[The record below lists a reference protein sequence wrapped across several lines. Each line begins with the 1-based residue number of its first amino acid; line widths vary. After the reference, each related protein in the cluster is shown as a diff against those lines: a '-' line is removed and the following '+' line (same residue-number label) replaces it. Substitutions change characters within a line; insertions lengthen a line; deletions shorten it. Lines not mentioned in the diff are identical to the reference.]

1 MRVLYT
7 QCTFNI
13 YSAFIFVHF
22 IYPLHSTCSWIILS
36 TANIVICIRSFLLLF
51 SVKTPCNLTF
61 FRALA
66 FFFCLKLLTPS
77 SNLVASLSQL
87 TYSYEAL
94 SVALIKDRSLFIRIS
109 WSRRFKFL
117 SFVFFSLEPSLLII
131 LLAFF
136 RDRFVYQR
144 FMSPS
149 TPLLLYFSNLPE
161 IVFLLVRHRLCHRPS
176 FLLVAYHWPRTVYLP
191 CRPLEC
197 SSTLISSGLFC
208 FPYLLVLPESHF
220 ICKYILHLPF
230 FLPPPP
236 LSLSLSLS
244 ALTFLEISILQF
256 TFFWMVIFFYC
267 SVTSRRVTFRTPFSI

>member
-117 SFVFFSLEPSLLII
+117 SFVFFHSNHLFLLS
-131 LLAFF
+131 
-136 RDRFVYQR
+136 Y
-144 FMSPS
+144 SPS
-149 TPLLLYFSNLPE
+149 FEIGLYTSALCRRPRRFSCIFPICLRS
-161 IVFLLVRHRLCHRPS
+161 FS
-176 FLLVAYHWPRTVYLP
+176 FLSAIGFAT
-191 CRPLEC
+191 
-197 SSTLISSGLFC
+197 G
-208 FPYLLVLPESHF
+208 
-220 ICKYILHLPF
+220 LPF
-230 FLPPPP
+230 
-236 LSLSLSLS
+236 S
-244 ALTFLEISILQF
+244 
-256 TFFWMVIFFYC
+256 W
-267 SVTSRRVTFRTPFSI
+267 